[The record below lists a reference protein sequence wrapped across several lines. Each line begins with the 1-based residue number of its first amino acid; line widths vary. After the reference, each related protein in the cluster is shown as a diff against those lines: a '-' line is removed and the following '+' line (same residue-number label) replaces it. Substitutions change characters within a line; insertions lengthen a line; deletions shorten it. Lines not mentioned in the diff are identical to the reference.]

1 MLAIVQQARAAPVAD
16 RDPLLA
22 QARELLRRTTEVQVA
37 DATLRI
43 DDGPL
48 ADRLTPD
55 ATDREIA
62 ELVRYTALV
71 NATIVR
77 RVDVAAADAKL
88 QSVTQD
94 QQLAQRLNIGT
105 LVATLLQ
112 RFAGWFYDLMGR
124 PDPNV
129 LLNTQAALGVF
140 VALAIIAVLVR
151 GTRERIRRETAL
163 GVSAA
168 EQRADPAT
176 HLRAADDA
184 VRAGR
189 RREAIHALY
198 LYVFAA
204 LSAREVL
211 RYDPALTD
219 HELLR
224 RAAQLPRADALRDL
238 VQLHERVWF
247 GLRDARDPDVA
258 QARALAVAVT
268 A

>member
-1 MLAIVQQARAAPVAD
+1 VQ
-16 RDPLLA
+16 L
-22 QARELLRRTTEVQVA
+22 A
-37 DATLRI
+37 DATVSI

-62 ELVRYTALV
+62 ELVRYEALTD
-71 NATIVR
+71 ATTVR
-77 RVDVAAADAKL
+77 RVDAAAADATL
-88 QSVTQD
+88 RSLTQ
-94 QQLAQRLNIGT
+94 QQDLAQRVNL
-105 LVATLLQ
+105 ATIVGSLAQ
-112 RFAGWFYDLMGR
+112 RFTQWLYDLIGR

-129 LLNTQAALGVF
+129 LLNLQAVVGIF
-140 VALAIIAVLVR
+140 VALAIVALLVR

-163 GVSAA
+163 GMTAG
-168 EQRADPAT
+168 EQRADPAG
-176 HLRAADDA
+176 HLRAADEA
-184 VRAGR
+184 LRSGR
-189 RREAIHALY
+189 PRDAIHALY
-198 LYVFAA
+198 LYAFATLA
-204 LSAREVL
+204 AREIL

-258 QARALAVAVT
+258 RARALAAAVVG
-268 A
+268 